1 MAASAFATYYGIRF
15 CTLPQH
21 VANWHITNVINFIRI
36 SMQLRHHIPPGKS
49 LKLIAVFGERC
60 NNNLPQKRKNKIS
73 TWLCVISWES
83 LKLYHTQV
91 IYKSMNGGLSGE
103 DDKKNA

>member
-36 SMQLRHHIPPGKS
+36 LMQLRHHIPPGKS
-49 LKLIAVFGERC
+49 LKLIAVFLGKDATIIYPKKE
-60 NNNLPQKRKNKIS
+60 KIKYQHD
-73 TWLCVISWES
+73 C
-83 LKLYHTQV
+83 
-91 IYKSMNGGLSGE
+91 
-103 DDKKNA
+103 A